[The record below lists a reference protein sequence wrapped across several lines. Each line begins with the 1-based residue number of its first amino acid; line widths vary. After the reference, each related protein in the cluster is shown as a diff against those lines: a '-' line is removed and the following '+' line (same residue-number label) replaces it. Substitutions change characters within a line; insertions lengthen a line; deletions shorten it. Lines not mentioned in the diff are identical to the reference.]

1 MGCFRRV
8 GAVGSQG
15 PIKNRATVGGQV
27 ECHGLGSD
35 FVPVARALSA
45 RGFDLAMR
53 AAPGQPHVRAGDA
66 MILWQGTDDP
76 LARARALEGGV
87 QEVVGPWMHEAEA
100 VARIIR
106 LAQEQQP
113 RLALGDLVIHLL
125 DRRVERAGRPV
136 PLLAREYALLL
147 HLARHAGQPLSRTD
161 LLRAVWRLDFD
172 PGTNSV
178 EVHMSRLRAKLDR
191 GGARPLLR
199 TVKGRGYML
208 DAGVGV
214 GADRGSGA

>member
-1 MGCFRRV
+1 
-8 GAVGSQG
+8 
-15 PIKNRATVGGQV
+15 
-27 ECHGLGSD
+27 
-35 FVPVARALSA
+35 
-45 RGFDLAMR
+45 
-53 AAPGQPHVRAGDA
+53 

-113 RLALGDLVIHLL
+113 RLVLGDLVIHLL
-125 DRRVERAGRPV
+125 DRRGALVPPPGWGGGHLYTPRPAGAAVRAGRPV

-191 GGARPLLR
+191 AGARPLLR

-208 DAGVGV
+208 DAGVGA

>member
-1 MGCFRRV
+1 M
-8 GAVGSQG
+8 
-15 PIKNRATVGGQV
+15 
-27 ECHGLGSD
+27 
-35 FVPVARALSA
+35 
-45 RGFDLAMR
+45 
-53 AAPGQPHVRAGDA
+53 
-66 MILWQGTDDP
+66 
-76 LARARALEGGV
+76 
-87 QEVVGPWMHEAEA
+87 
-100 VARIIR
+100 
-106 LAQEQQP
+106 
-113 RLALGDLVIHLL
+113 
-125 DRRVERAGRPV
+125 ERAGRPV

-214 GADRGSGA
+214 GADRASGA

>member
-1 MGCFRRV
+1 M
-8 GAVGSQG
+8 
-15 PIKNRATVGGQV
+15 

-35 FVPVARALSA
+35 FAPVARALNA

-53 AAPGQPHVRAGDA
+53 GDAVRPHLRAGDA
-66 MILWQGTDDP
+66 TILWQRVDDP
-76 LARARALEGGV
+76 AERARALESGAH
-87 QEVVGPWMHEAEA
+87 EVVGPWMHEEET

-106 LAQEQQP
+106 LARERQP
-113 RLALGDLVIHLL
+113 QLALGDLLIQLV
-125 DRRVERAGRPV
+125 DRSVTRAGRAV

-147 HLARHAGQPLSRTD
+147 HLARRPGEAVTRGE

-191 GGARPLLR
+191 GFARPMLH
-199 TVKGRGYML
+199 TVRGQGYML
-208 DAGVGV
+208 ETAEGGGSSGV
-214 GADRGSGA
+214 